1 MGDIMKKGLYC
12 TFNFKHTLIF
22 MCTLVLFFSF
32 GVIFF
37 LSNSFVGAVKTSAD
51 NKPVIIV
58 DAGHGGEDGG
68 TQSAEGVLEKDINL
82 AISLK
87 INDFLSEQGFETVL
101 VRDGDYM
108 IYDES
113 SATLREKK
121 VSDIHNR
128 MKIMKENENCIFL
141 SVHQNYFTQSKYS
154 GAQVFYS
161 KNNPESRLI
170 AAEIQ
175 KAIVEDIQPD
185 NSRQIK
191 ESTTDIYLL
200 YHAKAPAVMVE
211 CGFMSNS
218 EEAAKL
224 SDEEYQL
231 KMAKSI
237 VKGLKNYLDNKSQG
251 EMSNGSENKKYFRM
265 Q

>member
-1 MGDIMKKGLYC
+1 MKKGLYV
-12 TFNFKHTLIF
+12 TFDFKQTLLL

-32 GVIFF
+32 AVIFF

-51 NKPVIIV
+51 NKPIIIV

-68 TQSAEGVLEKDINL
+68 TQSADGVLEKDINL

-87 INDFLSEQGFETVL
+87 INDVLSEQGFKTVL
-101 VRDGDYM
+101 VRDGDYL

-113 SATLREKK
+113 SSTLREKK

-128 MKIMKENENCIFL
+128 MKIMEEYENCIFL
-141 SVHQNYFTQSKYS
+141 SIHQNYFKQSKYS

-175 KAIVEDIQPD
+175 GAIVEDIQSD
-185 NSRQIK
+185 NTRQIK
-191 ESTTDIYLL
+191 ESTTDVYLL
-200 YHAKAPAVMVE
+200 YHAKVPAVMVE

-224 SDEEYQL
+224 SDEEYQQ
-231 KMAKSI
+231 KMAESV
-237 VKGLKNYLDNKSQG
+237 VKGLKNYLENITQG